1 MNTTGDISTIINDI
15 QQGKP
20 VIIVDD
26 EDREFE
32 GDLTIAAQKANKYNL
47 NFMQKHGR
55 GLMCIPCMQSRLNE
69 LKIPMMVEN
78 QTDKYKTP
86 FTFSVDSSSAETG
99 VSIDDRLKV
108 IDTFINYNSKPDELI
123 SPGHLFPLR
132 ARDGLLKERQGHTEA
147 SVELVKLAGLEPI
160 SVIIEIMN
168 DDGSMTK
175 GQQLTDF
182 AKNYFLSIVSVKEI
196 YNAVYDL

>member
-1 MNTTGDISTIINDI
+1 MDLIKDISTVIKDI

-26 EDREFE
+26 ADREFE

-55 GLMCIPCMQSRLNE
+55 GLMCIPCMQSRLDQ
-69 LKIPMMVEN
+69 LKIPMMIEN
-78 QTDKYKTP
+78 QTDKYETP

-108 IDTFINYNSKPDELI
+108 VDTFIDYNSKPEELV

-132 ARDGLLKERQGHTEA
+132 ARQGLLKERQGHTEA
-147 SVELVKLAGLEPI
+147 SVELVKFAGLEPI
-160 SVIIEIMN
+160 SIIIEIMN

-175 GQQLTDF
+175 GQQLIDF
-182 AKNYFLSIVSVKEI
+182 AKTYFLSIISVKEI
-196 YNAVYDL
+196 YNAVYNS